1 MNNIFKKIKRKCL
14 IYAILRILVPII
26 SIVVCFLVTAFAD
39 QTTSLLLT
47 IIFAILA
54 VSSYIFLTN
63 RYKGNQLYLED
74 EIFNEALK
82 GLYDKKKTA
91 NARSYLNI
99 NELVKNNL
107 FIEPYRRYGFLY
119 YEVMYNRVIIDSS
132 NLTLEYLEDSTK
144 KRKKTYYGFLGR
156 AIRYELRSHKPLYL
170 VNKKSKYFNVSESI
184 VEDDVFNVSGNLNN
198 YERIN
203 KNGALD
209 KLKDY
214 IKNNNDFVLSVFY
227 LPEAIYVLIEDEVIT
242 INPKFKDKI
251 DDEYINNYKIK
262 FRVPRDIADILKITK

>member
-14 IYAILRILVPII
+14 IYAILRILVPVI

-144 KRKKTYYGFLGR
+144 KRKKTYYGFLFC

>member
-14 IYAILRILVPII
+14 IYAILRILVPVI

-82 GLYDKKKTA
+82 GLYDKKKT
-91 NARSYLNI
+91 
-99 NELVKNNL
+99 

-184 VEDDVFNVSGNLNN
+184 VEDDIFNVSGNLNN